1 MCIIRRCRRTAIGAL
16 IGDRLR
22 DARVR
27 RGFKGNYVAKRL
39 GVSPATY
46 SQIESG
52 QRVLTVQRLDTI
64 RFILGLTWAQL
75 LAAESEK
82 IGGQSE
88 NKYGESENYY
98 GDPENFYRDPENPC
112 QRDTP

>member
-1 MCIIRRCRRTAIGAL
+1 MCTIRRCRRTAIGAL

-22 DARVR
+22 DARER

-64 RFILGLTWAQL
+64 RSILGLTWAQL

-82 IGGQSE
+82 IGG
-88 NKYGESENYY
+88 ES
-98 GDPENFYRDPENPC
+98 ENFYRESENSYGGPENCYGDPENPC
-112 QRDTP
+112 QSNTS